1 VQWIERSDGR
11 AQKDPGQRSAASVG
25 GTIGHVLV
33 CHAHAS
39 EGNFTSLRTIS
50 TQVPAPRADY
60 IGQML
65 FCPALLTP
73 RETWLR
79 GSLREIAV
87 IVVPCGAV
95 ELHVI
100 VADDALLGAWWAT
113 ADTMRNRPALVFIA

>member
-1 VQWIERSDGR
+1 MPTCWTVPAKATSRRDPNRSEKHSD
-11 AQKDPGQRSAASVG
+11 
-25 GTIGHVLV
+25 
-33 CHAHAS
+33 
-39 EGNFTSLRTIS
+39 EIS
-50 TQVPAPRADY
+50 TQDPATRADY

-87 IVVPCGAV
+87 IVVPCGTV

-100 VADDALLGAWWAT
+100 VAEDGLLGAWWAT